1 MFDTGEWNDNLEAQ
15 TLTESLV
22 STQKRRSP
30 DIPQE
35 KGAISRR
42 KRLKRNRQLLE
53 ILQTLKSPSTQI
65 PDLPP
70 PPEVVHSP
78 KKQKKVPP
86 GISATKS
93 STPESEAPST
103 DTGTQLSRKQWRN
116 KLKNR
121 KRNRNKFKPC
131 PEKLKNMMD
140 SGNKGEKGTGGGKSE
155 CDPLR
160 DPSRDH
166 GGKGKRLK
174 KDRGGPESGSHI
186 IVQPGSVKR
195 SINEEDDDTS
205 LPGGSSTDKG
215 EGQKKVYR
223 KEKMPGDSKCD
234 PASPRMTP
242 VEKARLKKLKKLL
255 KKEFARGKRDMAPD
269 ENPED
274 TTGANDPIPPE
285 GEGTDRSV
293 TLRSRMEQRLHSAR
307 FRYINEQLYTSE
319 SQEAVHLFQGD
330 PEAFTIYHTGFSQQV
345 QRWPVNPITEI
356 IKYVKNRPPS
366 LVVADFGCGDAQLA
380 RSVRNK
386 VHSFDL
392 VALNDLVTVCD
403 MAQVPLSD
411 GIVDI
416 AVFCLSLMGKNLS
429 DFLREANRV
438 LKMEGVLLVAEVSSR
453 FDDVR
458 QFLSAMSQLG
468 FKCVNKNTDNSHFYL
483 FEFSKIRLARDA
495 SKHPGLQLKPCLYKK
510 R

>member
-30 DIPQE
+30 DTPQE

-78 KKQKKVPP
+78 RKQKKVTP

-103 DTGTQLSRKQWRN
+103 DTGTQLSRKQWKN

-131 PEKLKNMMD
+131 PEKLKNMD
-140 SGNKGEKGTGGGKSE
+140 SGKREEKVTDGAKSE
-155 CDPLR
+155 CHPLR
-160 DPSRDH
+160 DPGKDH
-166 GGKGKRLK
+166 GGKGKRLNK
-174 KDRGGPESGSHI
+174 GRGGPESGSHV
-186 IVQPGSVKR
+186 IVQPRGV
-195 SINEEDDDTS
+195 NEVEDDTS
-205 LPGGSSTDKG
+205 LPGDSPTDKD
-215 EGQKKVYR
+215 EGKKVYR
-223 KEKMPGDSKCD
+223 KEKMPRDHECD
-234 PASPRMTP
+234 PGSPRMTP
-242 VEKARLKKLKKLL
+242 AEKARLEKLKKLL
-255 KKEFARGKRDMAPD
+255 KKEFARGEREMAPV

-274 TTGANDPIPPE
+274 TTGANDPILPE

-356 IKYVKNRPPS
+356 IKYVKNRPPL

-403 MAQVPLSD
+403 IAQVPLSD

-416 AVFCLSLMGKNLS
+416 AVFCLSLMGKNLN

-458 QFLSAMSQLG
+458 QFLSAISQLG